1 MAWAW
6 PCGPWGAMEGCGGGD
21 QDLSLCVVKGYL
33 EMGRWGPLALVA
45 KFQKAGRTGLLGESG
60 SHAGKRVKIGGGK
73 QGI

>member
-1 MAWAW
+1 
-6 PCGPWGAMEGCGGGD
+6 MEGCGGGD